1 MHPRTQ
7 IRNTEETFRMK
18 FTVLSPQVRKVGAV
32 GIATLMLSTL
42 AHATETVSDL
52 VTTTVTDVTN
62 LVNGKPAPVSAVP
75 EANAAVV
82 LIPVVAAML
91 FFSMR
96 HLWSAK
102 AAPGTEGQKGS
113 R

>member
-1 MHPRTQ
+1 MT
-7 IRNTEETFRMK
+7 

-42 AHATETVSDL
+42 AHAADSATGVVS
-52 VTTTVTDVTN
+52 TTVTDVTD
-62 LVNGKPAPVSAVP
+62 LLNGKPQPVPIVP
-75 EANAAVV
+75 EANAAWV

-91 FFSMR
+91 FFSIR
-96 HLWSAK
+96 RLWSAK

>member
-1 MHPRTQ
+1 M
-7 IRNTEETFRMK
+7 
-18 FTVLSPQVRKVGAV
+18 
-32 GIATLMLSTL
+32 
-42 AHATETVSDL
+42 
-52 VTTTVTDVTN
+52 
-62 LVNGKPAPVSAVP
+62 PVSAFLVP

-96 HLWSAK
+96 RLWSAK
-102 AAPGTEGQKGS
+102 APLGTEGRKGS